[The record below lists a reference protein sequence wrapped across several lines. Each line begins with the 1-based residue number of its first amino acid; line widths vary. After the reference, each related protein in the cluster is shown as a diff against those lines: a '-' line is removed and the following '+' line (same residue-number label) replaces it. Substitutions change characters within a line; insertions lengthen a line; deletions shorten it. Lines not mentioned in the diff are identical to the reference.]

1 MFAWE
6 NPITGYESD
15 KVDPANYTYEGDGL
29 HLAFM
34 EAYADL
40 ADIDIMFAQVSTQ
53 GTNTYAK
60 AYNQG
65 GQQAAMEAVTA
76 FKGEPVFEGFLSD
89 VKNKI
94 ISLLT
99 KLKEKIKAFFHSAI
113 QYFDKF
119 FKNGAEFA
127 EKYEDELRN
136 KDDLDDFKYKMY
148 KWDEL
153 NKPNFKSDWADMKNK
168 AIKAAKDNG
177 VVLME
182 SYGMDSSNWMDAVWT
197 IAMEALWGSHTSKAY
212 VKSKYQPPGM
222 VKLAVDGQEDITI
235 RQLYNQDPAWHRASG
250 EEIADAKGGNPFGDA
265 GKQHGEPI
273 DNKNTTTTTS
283 DIKSVSASQ
292 KKLIVAAAI
301 KALDGESEKI
311 DKFKEKLKKKLRGGA
326 EPREIKPDIG
336 KIIDILKDTDATDK
350 IKEAGDELLEAI
362 DDQIDNA
369 KDADRSGDDAK
380 KVKNSV
386 TVFTV
391 CKDVYM
397 AYFNVYKACLEE
409 RESQYKSCLS
419 AALHYHGKKD

>member
-40 ADIDIMFAQVSTQ
+40 ADIDIMFATVSTQ

-76 FKGEPVFEGFLSD
+76 FKGEPVFEGFLAD
-89 VKNKI
+89 VKKKI

-99 KLKEKIKAFFHSAI
+99 KLKEKIKAFFHSAV
-113 QYFDKF
+113 QYFDAF
-119 FKNGAEFA
+119 FKNGAQFA
-127 EKYEDELRN
+127 EKYEEELRD

-148 KWDEL
+148 KWDGL
-153 NKPNFKSDWADMKNK
+153 KDLNFKSDWADMKNK
-168 AIKAAKDNG
+168 AVKAAKDNG

-182 SYGMDSSNWMDAVWT
+182 AYGMDSSNWIDAVWA
-197 IAMEALWGSHTSKAY
+197 IAMEEAGVAYRKKNDGTIKIVSAGSPADKMLKGTGKVWKKIDSSADVNLLH
-212 VKSKYQPPGM
+212 VK
-222 VKLAVDGQEDITI
+222 
-235 RQLYNQDPAWHRASG
+235 YN
-250 EEIADAKGGNPFGDA
+250 AKGDPDDEEEA
-265 GKQHGEPI
+265 SAAARAR
-273 DNKNTTTTTS
+273 NTPAEL
-283 DIKSVSASQ
+283 KSVTASQ
-292 KKLIVAAAI
+292 KKLIIAAAI

-311 DKFKEKLKKKLRGGA
+311 DKFKEKLKKKLRGGPEA
-326 EPREIKPDIG
+326 RPIKPDID

-369 KDADRSGDDAK
+369 KDADKSGDEAK

-386 TVFTV
+386 TVFTI

-409 RESQYKSCLS
+409 RENQYKGCLS

>member
-40 ADIDIMFAQVSTQ
+40 ADIDIMFATVSTQ

-76 FKGEPVFEGFLSD
+76 FKGEPVFEGFLAD
-89 VKNKI
+89 VKKKI

-99 KLKEKIKAFFHSAI
+99 KLKEKIKAFFHSAV
-113 QYFDKF
+113 QYFDAF
-119 FKNGAEFA
+119 FKNGAQFA
-127 EKYEDELRN
+127 EKYEEELRD

-148 KWDEL
+148 EWDGL
-153 NKPNFKSDWADMKNK
+153 KDLNFKSDWADMKNK
-168 AIKAAKDNG
+168 AVKAAKDNG

-182 SYGMDSSNWMDAVWT
+182 AYGMDSSNWIDAVWA
-197 IAMEALWGSHTSKAY
+197 IAMEEAGVAYRKKNDGTIKIVSAGSPADKMLKGTGKVWKKIDSSADVNLLH
-212 VKSKYQPPGM
+212 VK
-222 VKLAVDGQEDITI
+222 
-235 RQLYNQDPAWHRASG
+235 YN
-250 EEIADAKGGNPFGDA
+250 AKGDPDDEEEA
-265 GKQHGEPI
+265 SAAARAR
-273 DNKNTTTTTS
+273 NTPAEL
-283 DIKSVSASQ
+283 KSVTASQ
-292 KKLIVAAAI
+292 KKLIIAAAI

-311 DKFKEKLKKKLRGGA
+311 DKFKEKLKKKLRGGPEA
-326 EPREIKPDIG
+326 RPIKPDID

-369 KDADRSGDDAK
+369 KDADKSGDEAK

-386 TVFTV
+386 TVFTI

-409 RESQYKSCLS
+409 RENQYKGCLS

>member
-40 ADIDIMFAQVSTQ
+40 ADIDIMFATVSTQ

-76 FKGEPVFEGFLSD
+76 FKGEPVFEGFLAD
-89 VKNKI
+89 VKKKI

-99 KLKEKIKAFFHSAI
+99 KLKEKIKAFFHSAV
-113 QYFDKF
+113 QYFDAF
-119 FKNGAEFA
+119 FKNGAQFA
-127 EKYEDELRN
+127 EKYEEELRD

-148 KWDEL
+148 EWDGL
-153 NKPNFKSDWADMKNK
+153 KDLNFKSDWADMKNK
-168 AIKAAKDNG
+168 AVKAAKDNG

-182 SYGMDSSNWMDAVWT
+182 AYGMDSSNWIDAVWA
-197 IAMEALWGSHTSKAY
+197 IAMEEAGVAYRKKNDGTIKIVSAGSPADKMLKGNGKVWKKIDSSADVNLLH
-212 VKSKYQPPGM
+212 VK
-222 VKLAVDGQEDITI
+222 
-235 RQLYNQDPAWHRASG
+235 YN
-250 EEIADAKGGNPFGDA
+250 AKGDPDDEEEA
-265 GKQHGEPI
+265 SAAARAR
-273 DNKNTTTTTS
+273 NTPAEL
-283 DIKSVSASQ
+283 KSVTASQ
-292 KKLIVAAAI
+292 KKLIIAAAI

-311 DKFKEKLKKKLRGGA
+311 DKFKEKLKKKLRGGPEA
-326 EPREIKPDIG
+326 RPIKPDID

-369 KDADRSGDDAK
+369 KDADKSGDEAK

-386 TVFTV
+386 TVFTI

-409 RESQYKSCLS
+409 RENQYKGCLS